1 MTIREIIVTDIV
13 EDISTYKSIYNNF
26 IEFIKEDIDV
36 NYQPSFS
43 FDEFCV
49 KMIDNF
55 QDVDE
60 DIRVFFDETGHPL
73 TGRMMDSLMCIAY
86 QEFKENNN
94 SLKKLQ
100 HLYILSL

>member
-13 EDISTYKSIYNNF
+13 EDISTYKNIYNNF
-26 IEFIKEDIDV
+26 IDFIKEDIDEH
-36 NYQPSFS
+36 YQPSFT
-43 FDEFCV
+43 FNEFCV
-49 KMIDNF
+49 KMINNF

-73 TGRMMDSLMCIAY
+73 TGRMMNSLMCIAF
-86 QEFKENNN
+86 QEFKEDDN

-100 HLYILSL
+100 ELYFLSL